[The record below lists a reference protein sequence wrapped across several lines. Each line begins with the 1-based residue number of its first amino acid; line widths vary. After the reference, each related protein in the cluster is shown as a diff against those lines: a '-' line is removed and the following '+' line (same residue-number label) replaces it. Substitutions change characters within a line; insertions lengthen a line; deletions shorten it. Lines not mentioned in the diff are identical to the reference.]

1 MQVKV
6 KKLHED
12 AVIPFKAHKS
22 DAGFDLFAVKDTII
36 WPFGKKKVETGI
48 AIELPPGY
56 ELQVRPRS
64 GLSLKTNTLVIF
76 GTVDSGYRGEIG
88 IIMTNIGNREFYVN
102 KGDKIAQA
110 VIQKIPDIELV
121 EADELDDGERQESGF
136 GSTGV

>member
-1 MQVKV
+1 MQIKV

-22 DAGFDLFAVKDTII
+22 DAGFDLFAVKDTIV
-36 WPFGKKKVETGI
+36 WPFGKKKIDTGI

-64 GLSLKTNTLVIF
+64 GLSLKTDTLVIF

-88 IIMTNIGNREFYVN
+88 IIMTNIGNKEFLVN

-110 VIQKIPDIELV
+110 VIQKVPEIELV
-121 EADELDDGERQESGF
+121 EVDELKNGERDSSGF